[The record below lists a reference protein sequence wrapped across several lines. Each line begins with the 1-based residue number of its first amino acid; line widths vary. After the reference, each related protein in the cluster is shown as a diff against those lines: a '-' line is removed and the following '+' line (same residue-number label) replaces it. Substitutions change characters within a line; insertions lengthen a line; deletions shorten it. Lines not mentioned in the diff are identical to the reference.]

1 MCAVVGTAGKKE
13 KKKFQNELF
22 SLLPLLHIWVSVM
35 KHRRWRRRSRVN
47 THTRTSGGPFSP
59 ISAGWV
65 ERERTL
71 KSRARSSGRS
81 QRLFLELD
89 VWWCSSRVFQER
101 LETFFFF
108 LFYLLLLFPFL
119 FLDCKTFNTSSF
131 LNPYFFFIFC
141 SPGLKN
147 LGQRRKQSG
156 EKKRESSS
164 SPPRD

>member
-1 MCAVVGTAGKKE
+1 MRELPGFVNDCDTTQADADDVRCCWDGWTKKKK

-89 VWWCSSRVFQER
+89 VWWCSGRVFQER

-108 LFYLLLLFPFL
+108 FLVLFTPSFPLSLSRLQNVQHFVL
-119 FLDCKTFNTSSF
+119 S
-131 LNPYFFFIFC
+131 
-141 SPGLKN
+141 
-147 LGQRRKQSG
+147 
-156 EKKRESSS
+156 
-164 SPPRD
+164 